1 MQFSWPAFHRLRTRF
16 FLITVSLDFTVRQ
29 LRSFTVTIAALQS
42 MMREEFRH
50 GMAEMETMSAG
61 KIESSVGE
69 LRKQIASE
77 RDARQHLDERISH
90 LEVQHLDSNMPDSDA
105 EVVDKSMV
113 VIGGF
118 AADALEDAERIVQDM
133 LTGVDGF
140 REVDK
145 AGSKQNIALASF
157 DTPQRAM
164 QFIRSQRT
172 NPIMKSQ
179 SLWVA
184 ENRPCSERMRCKI
197 VSKIKK
203 FMIEIGGV
211 EAKDIKVHYKL
222 FKASARVSG
231 RNVLVAFVNG
241 NGELSWLQE
250 NLLGVPAREASESFM
265 EEWNRD
271 MLAHGMFA

>member
-16 FLITVSLDFTVRQ
+16 FLITVLLDFTVRQ
-29 LRSFTVTIAALQS
+29 LRYFTVTIAALQS

-50 GMAEMETMSAG
+50 GMAEMETMLAG
-61 KIESSVGE
+61 KIESSVG
-69 LRKQIASE
+69 
-77 RDARQHLDERISH
+77 DARQHLDERISH

-118 AADALEDAERIVQDM
+118 AADALEDAKKIVQDM

-140 REVDK
+140 REVEK
-145 AGSKQNIALASF
+145 AGSKQDIALASF

-172 NPIMKSQ
+172 NPTMKSQ

-184 ENRPCSERMRCKI
+184 ENRPRLERMRCKV

-222 FKASARVSG
+222 FQASTRVSG

-250 NLLGVPAREASESFM
+250 NLLGAPAREASESFM